1 MIDNSR
7 GEISVTNLLT
17 DGAVNFSFL
26 TLLEH
31 VMSMWILP
39 LGCQFKF
46 RAVVRLRTQY
56 ICT

>member
-46 RAVVRLRTQY
+46 RAVVKT
-56 ICT
+56 